1 MSLSLTPE
9 LRSTARRLLGD
20 RRGVVSVLFGLMLI
34 PFVMFLGVVVDYARM
49 VQYKTDLQNVVDEAA
64 IAGASAFLDPTQA
77 TNAVTVATNYFNA
90 ASAVL
95 PPSTSLSTPVI
106 TSNVSGTINPALGT
120 ANAYT
125 VTVSANGNIATTFLS
140 LIYSTLNI
148 SATGTAGNP
157 VIQPQLVFSNVGSQA
172 CDGNTVYLYQVP
184 KNGSGS
190 GYNFDTFPSF
200 SVASGGHQGNYYWIG
215 SSYAASNPNGFGK
228 APTGQTLPTFNVNQ
242 PLGVMLQNDTNGN
255 TSNPSC
261 GAAVTGANS
270 YGAPNGASQAFYSS
284 LLGAG
289 DSPSDDTNYSYTAKV
304 TTSSTVSHGHT
315 TCTST
320 ITAVQVT
327 LPASIL
333 NPSGIVINEPIASGS
348 YNVLATYLG
357 INDPGSGFSNCTSSV
372 SGCVTTYTCSTQY
385 YTAANSATP
394 NCSLYVATGVTSSYI
409 SGLTSSSTA
418 PAAAVPH
425 CASVTG
431 AGYQF
436 AAPTCAQ
443 LSALASGSGGSAI
456 APAAVFWWDDAGGV
470 GPGEQFYGPASHCTG
485 IATNAAGYGED
496 CQYKN
501 NFFAMQCNVT
511 GGSGSGLTE
520 VVLTQ

>member
-1 MSLSLTPE
+1 MSLLPKPE
-9 LRSTARRLLGD
+9 FLSPARRLLGD
-20 RRGVVSVLFGLMLI
+20 RRGVVSIIFGLMLI

-64 IAGASAFLDPTQA
+64 IAGAAAFLDPTQA
-77 TNAVTVATNYFNA
+77 ANAVTVATNYFNQGA
-90 ASAVL
+90 THL
-95 PPSTSLSTPVI
+95 PPSLSLSTPSV
-106 TSNVSGTINPALGT
+106 TSNVSGTINPALGS

-148 SATGTAGNP
+148 QASGTAGNP

-200 SVASGGHQGNYYWIG
+200 SVASGGVQGNYYWIG
-215 SSYAASNPNGFGK
+215 SSYAAGNPNGFGK
-228 APTGQTLPTFNVNQ
+228 APTGQTLPKFNVNQ

-270 YGAPNGASQAFYSS
+270 YGAPNGSSQAFYSS

-289 DSPSDDTNYSYTAKV
+289 DSPSDNTNYSYTAKI
-304 TTSSTVSHGHT
+304 TTSKVGVS
-315 TCTST
+315 CTAT
-320 ITAVQVT
+320 ITAAQVT

-333 NPSGIVINEPIASGS
+333 NPGGLVINEPIASS
-348 YNVLATYLG
+348 PYNVLATYLG
-357 INDPGSGFSNCTSSV
+357 INDPGSGFSNCTSSK
-372 SGCVTTYTCSTQY
+372 SGCVTTYTCQTQY
-385 YTAANSATP
+385 YTAADSATP
-394 NCSLYVATGVTSSYI
+394 NCSLYVATGVTQSYI
-409 SGLTSSSTA
+409 SGLTNSSTA

-425 CASVTG
+425 CASTTS

-470 GPGEQFYGPASHCTG
+470 GPGEKFYGPASHCTG
-485 IATNAAGYGED
+485 IAANAAGYGED

>member
-1 MSLSLTPE
+1 MSLLPRLKFPSAAFRF
-9 LRSTARRLLGD
+9 LRD
-20 RRGVVSVLFGLMLI
+20 KRGVVGVIYGLMLI
-34 PFVMFLGVVVDYARM
+34 PSIMFLGVVVDYARE

-64 IAGASAFLDPTQA
+64 IAGAAAFLDPTQA
-77 TNAVTVATNYFNA
+77 ANAVTVATNYFNA

-95 PPSTSLSTPVI
+95 PPSTSLSTPTI

-190 GYNFDTFPSF
+190 GYNFDTFPTF
-200 SVASGGHQGNYYWIG
+200 SVSNGVTQGNYYWIG
-215 SSYAASNPNGFGK
+215 SSYAAGNPNGFGK

-270 YGAPNGASQAFYSS
+270 YGAPNGSSQAFYSS

-289 DSPSDDTNYSYTAKV
+289 DSPSDNTNYSYTAKI
-304 TTSSTVSHGHT
+304 TTSKVGVS
-315 TCTST
+315 CTAN
-320 ITAVQVT
+320 ITAAQVT

-333 NPSGIVINEPIASGS
+333 NPGGIVINEPIASS
-348 YNVLATYLG
+348 PYNVLATYLG
-357 INDPGSGFSNCTSSV
+357 INDPGSGFSNCTSSK
-372 SGCVTTYTCSTQY
+372 SGCVTTYTCQTQY
-385 YTAANSATP
+385 YTAADSATP
-394 NCSLYVATGVTSSYI
+394 NCSLYVATGVTFELHQRPDEQLDRSRRRRSPLRV
-409 SGLTSSSTA
+409 SDECGLSIRR
-418 PAAAVPH
+418 PHLRAAFGLGERQRRECDSAGRGVL
-425 CASVTG
+425 VGRRRRRRTG
-431 AGYQF
+431 REILWAGQ
-436 AAPTCAQ
+436 PLHRDNGERRRLRRGLPIQ
-443 LSALASGSGGSAI
+443 
-456 APAAVFWWDDAGGV
+456 
-470 GPGEQFYGPASHCTG
+470 EQFLR
-485 IATNAAGYGED
+485 D
-496 CQYKN
+496 
-501 NFFAMQCNVT
+501 AMQRHRRQRLRPDRGRADAVA
-511 GGSGSGLTE
+511 
-520 VVLTQ
+520 

>member
-1 MSLSLTPE
+1 MPLLPKPE
-9 LRSTARRLLGD
+9 YPSMRLRLLGD
-20 RRGVVSVLFGLMLI
+20 KRGVVGIIFGLMLI
-34 PFVMFLGVVVDYARM
+34 PFVMFLGVVVDYARS

-64 IAGASAFLDPTQA
+64 IAGAAAFLGPSQSG
-77 TNAVTVATNYFNA
+77 NAVTVATNYFNQA
-90 ASAVL
+90 ATHL
-95 PPSTSLSTPVI
+95 PPSTSLGTPTV
-106 TSNVSGTINPALGT
+106 TANVSGTINPALGT

-125 VTVSANGNIATTFLS
+125 VTVSASANIATTFLA
-140 LIYSTLNI
+140 LVYHTLNI
-148 SATGTAGNP
+148 QATGTAGNP
-157 VIQPQLVFSNVGSQA
+157 VITPQLVFSHVGSQA

-200 SVASGGHQGNYYWIG
+200 SVANGVTQGNYYWIG
-215 SSYAASNPNGFGK
+215 SSYAASNPNGFGV

-270 YGAPNGASQAFYSS
+270 YGAPNGSSQAFYSS
-284 LLGAG
+284 LLGYG
-289 DSPSDDTNYSYTAKV
+289 DSPSDNTNYTYTAKV
-304 TTSSTVSHGHT
+304 TTSSGFHGS
-315 TCTST
+315 CTST

-333 NPSGIVINEPIASGS
+333 NPSGAVINEPIASGS
-348 YNVLATYLG
+348 YNKLATYLG

-385 YTAANSATP
+385 YTAADSGTP
-394 NCSLYVATGVTSSYI
+394 NCSLYIQTGVTQSYI

-418 PAAAVPH
+418 PAAAIPH
-425 CASVTG
+425 CTSVTS

-443 LSALASGSGGSAI
+443 LSALASGSGGGAI

-470 GPGEQFYGPASHCTG
+470 GPGEDYYGPASHCTG
-485 IATNAAGYGED
+485 IAANGPGYGED

-501 NFFAMQCNVT
+501 NFFAMQCNVQ